1 MQDAVGRDEVIG
13 NIFDCVYKIQKG
25 SPEIEKII
33 NLYVKRRFG
42 DEEEETPLK
51 TNLDL
56 MTLKFLYINDLE
68 PSVSLRL
75 PRNTSQTS

>member
-1 MQDAVGRDEVIG
+1 MQDEAGKDKVIR

-68 PSVSLRL
+68 PSVSLTL
-75 PRNTSQTS
+75 PRNTSQIS